1 MRCKGSLGVF
11 LAQVNDK
18 TVNGTF
24 NAASAMMAS
33 SRATLSRIFGQQ
45 GNIFDAMIN
54 KTKIVD
60 KRYKF

>member
-1 MRCKGSLGVF
+1 MMLLHAPLS
-11 LAQVNDK
+11 
-18 TVNGTF
+18 
-24 NAASAMMAS
+24 AASS
-33 SRATLSRIFGQQ
+33 VSK